1 MCETDCALRR
11 TMETGA
17 RLISQPAFIVDAAGR
32 RIPISV
38 STALLRDAEGRIV
51 GGAETFRDLS
61 LVEELRKELQGRFQ
75 MGELVSRSPLIRRI
89 FDILPQIAASD
100 STVLIQGET
109 GTGKELLAR
118 AIHGLSA
125 RKDRPFVAVNCGS
138 IPETLLESEMFGYK
152 AGAFTGASRDKP
164 GRFALAEGGTLLL
177 DEIGEISLALQV
189 RFLRVLQDK
198 SFEPLGTNRSVKA
211 DVRVIAAT
219 NRDLADQMRKGSFRE
234 DLFYRIN
241 VVRLDLPPLRKRRE
255 DIPLL
260 IDHFLHRFNSLHGKN
275 IDEVSTQALAP
286 LMAHDYPGNVRELE
300 NVIEHAFVLCP
311 GHRIEISHLPEELT
325 SRQRRLP
332 PADMTATI
340 QSVEAQAIQQAVRR
354 HSGNRLAAA
363 RELGI
368 HKSTLFRKIKTLGVA
383 LPKQDGRK
391 RRESATRTL
400 RISD

>member
-1 MCETDCALRR
+1 
-11 TMETGA
+11 METG
-17 RLISQPAFIVDAAGR
+17 RQLINQPAFIVDGDGR
-32 RIPISV
+32 RIPVSI

-75 MGELVSRSPLIRRI
+75 MGELVSRSPLMRRI
-89 FDILPQIAASD
+89 FDILPQVASND

-125 RKDRPFVAVNCGS
+125 RKERRFIAVNCGS
-138 IPETLLESEMFGYK
+138 LPDSLLESEMFGYK
-152 AGAFTGASRDKP
+152 AGAFTGAVRDKP

-189 RFLRVLQDK
+189 RFLRVLQEK
-198 SFEPLGTNRSVKA
+198 SFEPLGATKPVKA
-211 DVRVIAAT
+211 DVRVLAST
-219 NRDLADQMRKGSFRE
+219 NRDLATLTRKGSFRQ

-241 VVRLDLPPLRKRRE
+241 VVRIELPPLRKRRE

-260 IDHFLHRFNSLHGKN
+260 IDYFLKRFNGLHGKN
-275 IDEVSTQALAP
+275 IDEVSPQALAL

-311 GHRIEISHLPEELT
+311 EGRLELSHLPEELV
-325 SRQRRLP
+325 SRRRHVP
-332 PADMTATI
+332 GADINTTI
-340 QSVEAQAIQQAVRR
+340 QTVEAQAIRQAIQR
-354 HSGNRLAAA
+354 HDGNRLAAA

-368 HKSTLFRKIKTLGVA
+368 HKSTLFRKIKALSLA
-383 LPKQDGRK
+383 LPKQDGRS
-391 RRESATRTL
+391 RR
-400 RISD
+400 